1 MSAVPSPA
9 AAADA
14 APCPADEARPWR
26 HSTPRISVVIATYR
40 RPDLL
45 RRCMAAV
52 LEQDIEP
59 DAFEVLVVDDGH
71 SDETRIAVEA
81 LTPVGGLPS
90 VRYLRPKKGR
100 GPAVARNCG
109 WRAAYGTLIAFT
121 DDDTVPD
128 RRWLAHGERALA
140 PEQAAVAGRVRVP
153 PLGPEGRRPSDH
165 ELMTRGLESAEFAT
179 ANVFVRR
186 TALQRV
192 QGFDERFLRAWREDS
207 DLQFRLLR
215 DAGPVGHCDDA
226 VVLHPVRPE
235 PWGVSLRQQRN
246 VFFDALLYKKHPRL
260 YRERIRPAPPWNYY
274 FIVSLTLAAVLLGLF
289 HVPGSAWVSVLLAI
303 GLVLHL
309 ALHRLRGTARS
320 VEHVVEMLVTSALIP
335 FLSVYWRIRG
345 ALHFHAWFL

>member
-9 AAADA
+9 TVAGV
-14 APCPADEARPWR
+14 APCPIANARPWR
-26 HSTPRISVVIATYR
+26 DCVPRISVVIATYR

-45 RRCMAAV
+45 RRCLLAV
-52 LEQDIEP
+52 LEQDMELE
-59 DAFEVLVVDDGH
+59 AFEVLVVDDGH
-71 SDETRIAVEA
+71 SEETQAVVEA
-81 LTPVGGLPS
+81 LAPAGGAPS

-109 WRAAYGTLIAFT
+109 WRAAYGCLIAFT
-121 DDDTVPD
+121 DDDTIPD

-153 PLGPEGRRPSDH
+153 PLDPEGGRPSDH

-179 ANVFVRR
+179 ANAFVRR

-192 QGFDERFLRAWREDS
+192 QGFDEQFLRAWREDS
-207 DLQFRLLR
+207 DLQFRLIR
-215 DAGPVGHCDDA
+215 DAGPVGHCEDA
-226 VVLHPVRPE
+226 IVLHPVRPE

-246 VFFDALLYKKHPRL
+246 VFYDALLYKKHPCL
-260 YRERIRPAPPWNYY
+260 YRRRIRSMPPWNYY
-274 FIVSLTLAAVLLGLF
+274 FIVGLALAALLLGIF
-289 HVPGSAWVSVLLAI
+289 HVPGSARVSALLAV

-309 ALHRLRGTARS
+309 TLQRLRGTAHTA
-320 VEHVVEMLVTSALIP
+320 EHILEMVITSALIP

-345 ALHFHAWFL
+345 ALHFRVLFL